1 MQPST
6 PPESPNGPRWQR
18 RPEAR
23 PDEILDAAQQ
33 VFGEVG
39 FARTRLDEVAR
50 LAGVSKGTLY
60 LYFDSKE
67 TLFREMVRASVVANL
82 AEGEELVRTHQGSAR
97 DLLVLLTTRM
107 YSRMRDAGVAR
118 ISRVVQAELGN
129 FPELARFYFDE
140 VILRARH
147 LVREVLE
154 LGVASGEFRAEA
166 LAFGARGLPSLLVQ
180 TASVQCFFTQ
190 YDPEALNDDQAI
202 EGLIDLYLNGVLA
215 NGVLAPSAT
224 RS

>member
-1 MQPST
+1 MQSST
-6 PPESPNGPRWQR
+6 PPEFPTGPRWQR

-23 PDEILDAAQQ
+23 PDEILDAALQ
-33 VFGEVG
+33 VFGEMG
-39 FARTRLDEVAR
+39 FARARLDEVAR
-50 LAGVSKGTLY
+50 RAGVSKGTLY

-67 TLFREMVRASVVANL
+67 TLFREMVRAKVVANL
-82 AEGEELVRTHQGSAR
+82 AEGEELVRTHEGSAH

-107 YSRMRDAGVAR
+107 YSRMRDTGMAR

-147 LVREVLE
+147 LVQKVLE
-154 LGVASGEFRAEA
+154 RGVASGEFRRQA
-166 LAFGARGLPSLLVQ
+166 LEFGARGLPSLLVQ

-190 YDPEALNDDQAI
+190 FDPEALNDDQAI

-215 NGVLAPSAT
+215 PSAT

>member
-1 MQPST
+1 MQPAI
-6 PPESPNGPRWQR
+6 PPESPSRRWQR

-23 PDEILDAAQQ
+23 PDEILDAAQK

-39 FARTRLDEVAR
+39 FARARLDDVAR

-67 TLFREMVRASVVANL
+67 TLFREMVRAKVVANL
-82 AEGEELVRTHQGSAR
+82 AEAEEMVRTHQGSAR
-97 DLLVLLTTRM
+97 DLLVTLTTGM
-107 YSRMRDAGVAR
+107 YHRMRDAALAR

-129 FPELARFYFDE
+129 FPELARFYFEE

-147 LVREVLE
+147 LVQQVLE
-154 LGVASGEFRAEA
+154 RGVATGEFRAEA
-166 LAFGARGLPSLLVQ
+166 LGFGSRGLPSLLVH
-180 TASVQCFFTQ
+180 TSSVQCFFHQ
-190 YDPEALNDDQAI
+190 YDPDALNDEKAI

-215 NGVLAPSAT
+215 PSAN

>member
-1 MQPST
+1 MQPRT
-6 PPESPNGPRWQR
+6 HPEPPAGPRWQR

-33 VFGEVG
+33 VFGEMG
-39 FARTRLDEVAR
+39 FARAKLDDVAR
-50 LAGVSKGTLY
+50 LAGVSKGTVY

-67 TLFREMVRASVVANL
+67 TLFREMVRAKVVANL
-82 AEGEELVRTHQGSAR
+82 AEGEALVRTHDGSAR

-107 YSRMRDAGVAR
+107 FYRMRDANVAR

-140 VILRARH
+140 VILRARR
-147 LVREVLE
+147 LLEEVIE
-154 LGVASGEFRAEA
+154 KGIAAGEFRPEA
-166 LAFGARGLPSLLVQ
+166 RHFGARGLPSLLVQ
-180 TASVQCFFTQ
+180 TASVQCFFHN
-190 YDPEALNDDQAI
+190 YDPNALNDEEAI
-202 EGLIDLYLNGVLA
+202 EGLIDLYLH
-215 NGVLAPSAT
+215 GVLAPSAN